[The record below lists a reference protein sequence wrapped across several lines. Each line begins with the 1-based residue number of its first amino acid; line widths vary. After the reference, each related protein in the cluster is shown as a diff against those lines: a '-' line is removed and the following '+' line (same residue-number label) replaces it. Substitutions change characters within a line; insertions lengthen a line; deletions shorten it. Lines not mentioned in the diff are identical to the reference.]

1 MRNRPVTIL
10 AINPGSRYLG
20 IAVFHGAELYDW
32 TLKVI
37 PKRRIPELLHGYLN
51 THRVNVL
58 ALKKLHPS
66 RTSKTLRDLVSKMKT
81 MAQKNGLGIHEYSID
96 EVKMHFCPRGHA
108 NKMRIMEEVA
118 ARYSFLLPE
127 MQHEQKVKTAYSL
140 RMFEA
145 VAIGIVCFNEL
156 DGKKEKGRN

>member
-32 TLKVI
+32 ALKVI
-37 PKRRIPELLHGYLN
+37 PRANLAEVVSGYIKN
-51 THRVNVL
+51 HCVNVL

-66 RTSKTLRDLVSKMKT
+66 RTSKTLRDLISKVKT
-81 MAQKNGLGIHEYSID
+81 LAQKNDLRMHEYSND
-96 EVKMHFCPRGHA
+96 EVKMFFCPHERA
-108 NKMRIMEEVA
+108 NKRRIMEDVA
-118 ARYSFLLPE
+118 VRYPFLLPE
-127 MQHEQKVKTAYSL
+127 MQHEQKLKTTYRL

-145 VAIGIVCFNEL
+145 VAIGIVCFNGL
-156 DGKKEKGRN
+156 DGKKEKGRK